1 MSNGKTWKDF
11 VVMLC
16 DLGVQNSSQE
26 IAQVINRNN
35 DVKVTWQ
42 AVAGVRG
49 NLTRKR
55 GK

>member
-1 MSNGKTWKDF
+1 MSSSGKSWKEF

-26 IAQVINRNN
+26 IAHVINRNN

-42 AVAGVRG
+42 AVAGVVG
-49 NLTRKR
+49 NTRRKR
-55 GK
+55 K